1 MQLTRNLSK
10 KNSDSLFGNQ
20 SDCGNYLLAHANILR
35 LKAGFDSPV
44 MSDFVSKLDYL
55 NRLAE
60 KSPGFVWRSKSD
72 TSDLE
77 ETFSVFQ
84 DRYLVLNMSVWASV
98 DDLKNFVISP
108 SHMEMMTQRNRWV
121 QESEYPTTAMWW
133 IRENARPTA
142 RTSKAALQTLAKH
155 GPSIEVFTFAQV
167 FSKPKTLV

>member
-1 MQLTRNLSK
+1 MQLKRNLSE
-10 KNSDSLFGNQ
+10 NSSGFLLTHQ
-20 SDCGNYLLAHANILR
+20 SHCENYLLAHANILR

-55 NRLAE
+55 NGLAE
-60 KSPGFVWRSKSD
+60 KSSGFVWRSNSD
-72 TSDLE
+72 TTDLE

-84 DRYLVLNMSVWASV
+84 DRYVVLNMSVWASV

-108 SHMEMMTQRNRWV
+108 GHMEMMTQRNRWV

-155 GPSIEVFTFAQV
+155 GPSIEAFTFAQV
-167 FSKPKTLV
+167 FPKPETLV